1 VKILRKLLIRRE
13 WEKVE
18 KVIGS
23 AVVATTET
31 TLSDHSVIVANN
43 HVFSLIPKPLLI
55 PSGFLVSAIG
65 SAPVSY
71 LLTYLSLLFSNQCK
85 KFNFLVWILINEIQ
99 SFLFFWN

>member
-55 PSGFLVSAIG
+55 PSGFLVSVIG

-71 LLTYLSLLFSNQCK
+71 LSFLFFNQCK
-85 KFNFLVWILINEIQ
+85 ICSNFLVWILSNEIQ
-99 SFLFFWN
+99 SFLFVWN

>member
-1 VKILRKLLIRRE
+1 
-13 WEKVE
+13 
-18 KVIGS
+18 VIGS

-71 LLTYLSLLFSNQCK
+71 LLNSFRLFFFLSFSLLYA
-85 KFNFLVWILINEIQ
+85 KFLI
-99 SFLFFWN
+99 SLCGF